1 MADLQS
7 SVDNFKNDI
16 SNITSSAKAAKE
28 TATSTIESLKAT
40 ANTLQNDLEKVKNNF
55 KAKVSNVQSLPKQSA
70 SVDQVYEDLDLSE
83 FVIPYDNK
91 LLKYDNPT
99 WHFSLFA
106 LDKDD
111 FKNFWLYPDAEV
123 QRHVISESGVTG
135 KYNITSV
142 QMTQAGPSTPGM
154 TTNYC
159 FNTAVLNLSENN
171 SMSLYDELI
180 SLSNKLR
187 YHKFMDLPLILELK
201 FIGFNTNGVPET
213 IPETTRR
220 WSVKINSVTASASQS
235 GSTMMYS
242 MSLVHNRAALVDNV
256 EWTLKEPF
264 NCTAENFGDFCFDL
278 EDKLNQMADQ
288 QYGYLRYKFG
298 ELAEGKFFEFKVAPD
313 LQDLFINYDSKQ
325 MAEAGA
331 TKSGAQGSKNFSWN
345 PSTPISRI
353 IDDVIDTCTVQA
365 DDSTS
370 VRQFV
375 NIIPLKQYVGFDN
388 YRNTSVYKVV
398 FYIVRFK
405 IGDIVHESDLQ
416 PENFT
421 FEYFFENAEKYVDPN
436 DQKPKINMKTYNYQ
450 FSGLNSEIL
459 DLDLKFDQQFF
470 VATTRNPGPIQDVA
484 NHAGTHTSQELN
496 IQGVQYNSIPD
507 AWAKTSDLRVTRDL
521 GGILTQAQEQLLNRV
536 ETLAREQM
544 QVGNAEEQDRYNNYQ
559 VNVLPQYIEDYV
571 TTYEE
576 NDGGTDG
583 IGHRYGEVFTMP
595 TEATNNETTLSA
607 SLNDNSSTY
616 EMDRRKIRDNYY
628 NRPFLCKLDMRVVG
642 DPFWL
647 GWSDYSYIQYLEQV
661 INGEDMEINPEDYH
675 VANYITSEAYLLLK
689 LQPVVSI
696 NDNTGVLD
704 INTPTTFNQ
713 TVYRVNKIVHDFG
726 AGGSFTQQI
735 QAAIVIRA
743 LKRHDSI
750 IE

>member
-1 MADLQS
+1 MADI
-7 SVDNFKNDI
+7 KGMA
-16 SNITSSAKAAKE
+16 SN
-28 TATSTIESLKAT
+28 L
-40 ANTLQNDLEKVKNNF
+40 KNNY
-55 KAKVSNVQSLPKQSA
+55 KAQVSNLQSLPKQNT

-83 FVIPYDNK
+83 FVIPYENK

-111 FKNFWLYPDAEV
+111 FKNFWLLPNAEV

-159 FNTAVLNLSENN
+159 FNTAVMKISENN

-201 FIGFNTNGVPET
+201 FIGFNADGRPEV
-213 IPETTRR
+213 IPDTTRK
-220 WSVKINSVTASASQS
+220 WSVKINSVAASASES
-235 GSTMMYS
+235 GSTMLYTL
-242 MSLVHNRAALVDNV
+242 SLVHNRAALVDNV

-264 NCTAENFGDFCFDL
+264 TCVAENFGDFCFDI

-288 QYGYLRYKFG
+288 QYGYLRYKFS
-298 ELAEGKFFEFKVAPD
+298 ELSEGKFFEFKVAPD
-313 LQDLFINYDSKQ
+313 LQDLIINYDSKQ
-325 MAEAGA
+325 MAETGA
-331 TKSGAQGSKNFSWN
+331 TKSGSQGSKNFSWN

-353 IDDVIDTCTVQA
+353 IDDVIDTCTVRA
-365 DDSTS
+365 DESTS

-375 NIIPLKQYVGFDN
+375 NIIPVKQYVGFDN

-405 IGDIVHESDLQ
+405 IGDVVHENDLQ

-436 DQKPKINMKTYNYQ
+436 DNKPKINMKTYNYQ
-450 FSGLNSEIL
+450 FSGLNTEVL

-484 NHAGTHTSQELN
+484 NHQGTHASQELN
-496 IQGVQYNSIPD
+496 IQGVQYNSIPE
-507 AWAKTSDLRVTRDL
+507 AWAATKDIRATKSV
-521 GGILTQAQEQLLNRV
+521 GGMITQAQQELLDKV
-536 ETLAREQM
+536 ENAAKNIM
-544 QVGNAEEQDRYNNYQ
+544 QVGASDEQDRLNNYQ
-559 VNVLPQYIEDYV
+559 VNVLPDYIEDYV
-571 TTYEE
+571 TTY
-576 NDGGTDG
+576 DSSDSGTDG
-583 IGHRYGEVFTMP
+583 IGHRNGEIFTMP

-628 NRPFLCKLDMRVVG
+628 NRPFLCKLDMKVVG
-642 DPFWL
+642 DPFWI
-647 GWSDYSYIQYLEQV
+647 GWSDYSYLQYLEQV

-704 INTPTTFNQ
+704 ITTPTTFNQ
-713 TVYRVNKIVHDFG
+713 TIYRINKIVHDFG

>member
-1 MADLQS
+1 MADLRS
-7 SVDNFKNDI
+7 TVDNFQNDI
-16 SNITSSAKAAKE
+16 SSINKKAKA
-28 TATSTIESLKAT
+28 TASNSLDSLKAT
-40 ANTLQNDLEKVKNNF
+40 ANTLQNDVKAITKNNY
-55 KAKVSNVQSLPKQSA
+55 KANVSNVESLPSQSA
-70 SVDQVYEDLDLSE
+70 GVEQVYEDLDLSQ
-83 FVIPYDNK
+83 FVIPYNNK

-99 WHFSLFA
+99 WHFCLFA

-111 FKNFWLYPDAEV
+111 FKNFWLYPDADV
-123 QRHVISESGVTG
+123 QRHVISESGVSG

-159 FNTAVLNLSENN
+159 FNTAVLNMSENN

-187 YHKFMDLPLILELK
+187 FHKFMDLPLILELK
-201 FIGFNTNGVPET
+201 FIGFNKNGIPEI

-220 WSVKINSVTASASQS
+220 WSVKINSITASASQS

-242 MSLVHNRAALVDNV
+242 MSLVHNRAALVDNI

-298 ELAEGKFFEFKVAPD
+298 ELSDGKFFEFKVAPD

-325 MAEAGA
+325 MAEAGT
-331 TKSGAQGSKNFSWN
+331 TKSGTQGSKNFSWN

-365 DDSTS
+365 DESTS

-375 NIIPLKQYVGFDN
+375 NIIPIKQYIGFDN
-388 YRNTSVYKVV
+388 YRNTSVYKVI
-398 FYIVRFK
+398 FYIVKFK

-421 FEYFFENAEKYVDPN
+421 FEYFFENAEKYVDPI
-436 DQKPKINMKTYNYQ
+436 DQKPKLNIKTYNYQ
-450 FSGLNSEIL
+450 FSGLNSEII

-484 NHAGTHTSQELN
+484 NHSGTHNSQELN

-507 AWAKTSDLRVTRDL
+507 AWAKTSDLRVTRDM
-521 GGILTQAQEQLLNRV
+521 GGMLTKDQQDLLT
-536 ETLAREQM
+536 EIDTLAKNQM

-576 NDGGTDG
+576 NDEGTDG
-583 IGHRYGEVFTMP
+583 VGHRYGEVFTMP

-642 DPFWL
+642 DPYWL
-647 GWSDYSYIQYLEQV
+647 GWSDYSYLQYLEQV
-661 INGEDMEINPEDYH
+661 INGEDMEINPDDYH

-713 TVYRVNKIVHDFG
+713 TIYRVNKIVHDFG

-750 IE
+750 VD

>member
-1 MADLQS
+1 MADLRS
-7 SVDNFKNDI
+7 TVDNFQNDI
-16 SNITSSAKAAKE
+16 TSITGKAKTTTSNALD
-28 TATSTIESLKAT
+28 SLKAT
-40 ANTLQNDLEKVKNNF
+40 ANTLQNDVKTITKNNY
-55 KAKVSNVQSLPKQSA
+55 KANVSNVVSLPKQSA
-70 SVDQVYEDLDLSE
+70 SVDQVYEDLDLSQ

-99 WHFSLFA
+99 WHFCLFA

-159 FNTAVLNLSENN
+159 FNTAVLNMSENN

-201 FIGFNTNGVPET
+201 FIGFNKNGIPE
-213 IPETTRR
+213 IIAETTRR

-235 GSTMMYS
+235 GSTMMYT
-242 MSLVHNRAALVDNV
+242 MNLVHNRAALVDNI

-298 ELAEGKFFEFKVAPD
+298 ELSEGKFFEFKVAPD

-325 MAEAGA
+325 MAEAGT

-375 NIIPLKQYVGFDN
+375 NIIPVKQYVGFDN
-388 YRNTSVYKVV
+388 YRNTSVYKVI

-521 GGILTQAQEQLLNRV
+521 GGMLTQAQQQLLTEV
-536 ETLAREQM
+536 ETLAKNQM

-583 IGHRYGEVFTMP
+583 VGHRYGEVFTMP

-642 DPFWL
+642 DPYWL
-647 GWSDYSYIQYLEQV
+647 GWSDYSYLQYLEQV
-661 INGEDMEINPEDYH
+661 INGEDMEINPDDYH

-689 LQPVVSI
+689 LQPVISI

-713 TVYRVNKIVHDFG
+713 TIYRVNKIVHDFG

-750 IE
+750 VD

>member
-1 MADLQS
+1 MADI
-7 SVDNFKNDI
+7 KGMA
-16 SNITSSAKAAKE
+16 SN
-28 TATSTIESLKAT
+28 L
-40 ANTLQNDLEKVKNNF
+40 KNNY
-55 KAKVSNVQSLPKQSA
+55 KAQVSKLQTLPKQNT

-83 FVIPYDNK
+83 FVIPYENK

-111 FKNFWLYPDAEV
+111 FKNFWLLPNAEV

-159 FNTAVLNLSENN
+159 FNTAVMKISENN

-201 FIGFNTNGVPET
+201 FIGFNADGRPEV
-213 IPETTRR
+213 IPDTTRK
-220 WSVKINSVTASASQS
+220 WSVKINSVAASASES
-235 GSTMMYS
+235 GSTMLYTL
-242 MSLVHNRAALVDNV
+242 SLVHNRAALVDNV

-264 NCTAENFGDFCFDL
+264 TCVAENFGDFCFDI

-288 QYGYLRYKFG
+288 QYGYLRYKFS
-298 ELAEGKFFEFKVAPD
+298 ELSEGKFFEFKVAPD
-313 LQDLFINYDSKQ
+313 LQDLIINYDSKQ
-325 MAEAGA
+325 MAETGA
-331 TKSGAQGSKNFSWN
+331 TKSGSQGSKNFSWN

-353 IDDVIDTCTVQA
+353 IDDVIDTCTVRA
-365 DDSTS
+365 DESTS

-375 NIIPLKQYVGFDN
+375 NIIPVKQYVGFDN

-405 IGDIVHESDLQ
+405 IGDVVHENDLQ

-436 DQKPKINMKTYNYQ
+436 DNKPKINMKTYNYQ
-450 FSGLNSEIL
+450 FSGLNTEVL

-484 NHAGTHTSQELN
+484 NHAGTHASQELN
-496 IQGVQYNSIPD
+496 IQGVQYNSIPE
-507 AWAKTSDLRVTRDL
+507 AWAATKDIRATKSV
-521 GGILTQAQEQLLNRV
+521 GGMITQAQQELLDKV
-536 ETLAREQM
+536 ENAAKNIM
-544 QVGNAEEQDRYNNYQ
+544 QVGSADEQDRLNNYQ
-559 VNVLPQYIEDYV
+559 VNVLPDYIEDYV
-571 TTYEE
+571 TTYES
-576 NDGGTDG
+576 NDEGTDG
-583 IGHRYGEVFTMP
+583 IGHRNGEVFTMP

-628 NRPFLCKLDMRVVG
+628 NRPFLCKLDMKVVG
-642 DPFWL
+642 DPFWI
-647 GWSDYSYIQYLEQV
+647 GWSDYSYLQYLEQV

-696 NDNTGVLD
+696 NENTGVLD
-704 INTPTTFNQ
+704 ITTPTTFNQ
-713 TVYRVNKIVHDFG
+713 TIYRINKIVHDFG

>member
-1 MADLQS
+1 MADLRS
-7 SVDNFKNDI
+7 TVDNFQNDI
-16 SNITSSAKAAKE
+16 TSITGKAKTTASNALD
-28 TATSTIESLKAT
+28 SLKAT
-40 ANTLQNDLEKVKNNF
+40 ANTLQNDVKTITKNNY
-55 KAKVSNVQSLPKQSA
+55 KANVSNVVTLPKQSA
-70 SVDQVYEDLDLSE
+70 SVDQVYEDLDLSQ

-99 WHFSLFA
+99 WHFCLFA

-159 FNTAVLNLSENN
+159 FNTAVLNMSENN

-201 FIGFNTNGVPET
+201 FIGFNKNGIPEI

-235 GSTMMYS
+235 GSTMMYT
-242 MSLVHNRAALVDNV
+242 MNLVHNRAALVDNI

-298 ELAEGKFFEFKVAPD
+298 ELSEGKFFEFKVAPD

-325 MAEAGA
+325 MAEAGT

-375 NIIPLKQYVGFDN
+375 NIIPVKQYVGFDN
-388 YRNTSVYKVV
+388 YRNTSVYKVI

-450 FSGLNSEIL
+450 FSGLNSEII

-521 GGILTQAQEQLLNRV
+521 GGMLTQAQQQLLTEV
-536 ETLAREQM
+536 ETLAKNQM

-583 IGHRYGEVFTMP
+583 VGHRYGEVFTMP

-642 DPFWL
+642 DPYWL
-647 GWSDYSYIQYLEQV
+647 GWSDYSYLQYLEQV
-661 INGEDMEINPEDYH
+661 INGEDMEINPDDYH

-689 LQPVVSI
+689 LQPVISI

-713 TVYRVNKIVHDFG
+713 TIYRVNKIVHDFG

-750 IE
+750 VD